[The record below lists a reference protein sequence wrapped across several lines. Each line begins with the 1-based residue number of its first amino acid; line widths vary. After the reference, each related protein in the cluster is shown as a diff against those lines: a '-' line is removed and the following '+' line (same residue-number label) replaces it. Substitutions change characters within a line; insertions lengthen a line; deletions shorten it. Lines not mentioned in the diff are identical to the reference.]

1 MSTELAILSEPLKQ
15 FEEEK
20 RKEKIPKIEI

>member
-1 MSTELAILSEPLKQ
+1 MSLELAILSEPLKQ

-20 RKEKIPKIEI
+20 RKKIIPKIEI